1 MMRKIKQIRS
11 ADTSILSQITAMEQK
26 CFSDPW
32 SLQNF
37 IDAAENACTAIWAA
51 LDGETAVGYLVCFCA
66 AGEAE
71 ICNIAADP
79 EHRREGIGALLL
91 ETALAAHPEADF
103 YLEVRVSN
111 TAARALYE
119 KHGFR
124 ELGIRPDYYENP
136 RENAIIMKRGA
147 PAGRSHA

>member
-1 MMRKIKQIRS
+1 MMPKIERIS
-11 ADTSILSQITAMEQK
+11 AGDTALLEQITAMEQQ
-26 CFSDPW
+26 CFADPW

-37 IDAAENACTAIWAA
+37 IDAVNNACTAVWAA
-51 LDGETAVGYLVCFCA
+51 LDGGTVLGYVVCFCA
-66 AGEAE
+66 ADEAE

-79 EHRREGIGALLL
+79 DRRRQGIGALLL
-91 ETALAAHPEADF
+91 QTALDAHPEADF
-103 YLEVRVSN
+103 FLEVRVSN

-119 KHGFR
+119 KHGFQ

-147 PAGRSHA
+147 PACRSHA